1 MFSILLIIFIC
12 LLVIL
17 GGDRGVISLITLA
30 CNLLV
35 LLISIF
41 FLSIGTNSILVCFI
55 AFILVGYFTI
65 IYQNG
70 TSAKTLS
77 AFFATLIILSLM
89 MIIVYTIGGLAN
101 SGGLDEIKRF
111 SDDFSGYNTNININM
126 RNIIHSMIII
136 GLSGAL
142 MDVSFTLSSSL
153 QEVASHNLELSF
165 KELFFSG
172 IKMGMDVMGS
182 TINTL
187 FFAYMGEGL
196 LLFVFY
202 KNYISSFVEL
212 INSKSFFQEV
222 SSILFSCMGCVL
234 IVPTVSLISSFMI
247 KHPNGLKIFFKSFFS
262 KHPMK
267 K

>member
-1 MFSILLIIFIC
+1 M
-12 LLVIL
+12 
-17 GGDRGVISLITLA
+17 
-30 CNLLV
+30 

-41 FLSIGTNSILVCFI
+41 FLSIGANSILVCFI

-89 MIIVYTIGGLAN
+89 MIIVFTIGGLAN

-202 KNYISSFVEL
+202 KNL
-212 INSKSFFQEV
+212 H
-222 SSILFSCMGCVL
+222 LFLCR
-234 IVPTVSLISSFMI
+234 ID
-247 KHPNGLKIFFKSFFS
+247 KLKIICS
-262 KHPMK
+262 KK
-267 K
+267 